1 MLNSQTQ
8 VNLTTKGTAMT
19 SYCSLKNL
27 LVWLKSS
34 EKNCSNCIPVSL
46 AGIASVSTML
56 RIGRSSGSV
65 GVYTSTQP
73 ISRHGS
79 SCRSPL
85 LLSAS
90 TLPAALALSVLQCPQ
105 PHLSTSFVCRS
116 SYLLADPTTHSIN
129 FHTKKA
135 VLVNCSTL
143 AASLYQLLYSP
154 WWDLLTCLDC
164 ASCLF
169 VCFCLAW
176 WSLRLLRWHTS

>member
-8 VNLTTKGTAMT
+8 VKLTTKGTAMT

-27 LVWLKSS
+27 LVLLKSS

-46 AGIASVSTML
+46 AGIASVSTI

-65 GVYTSTQP
+65 GVYTSTQT

-85 LLSAS
+85 LLSSS

-116 SYLLADPTTHSIN
+116 RYLRADPTTHSII

-154 WWDLLTCLDC
+154 
-164 ASCLF
+164 
-169 VCFCLAW
+169 
-176 WSLRLLRWHTS
+176 